1 MGKQASPLFVAT
13 TGLVLAGVAAAG
25 VVAALMGVGAAAGGV
40 VVALMGVGVA
50 VGDGVVDLTG
60 VGAVGVGGALGVV
73 VVVAGGFD
81 PTVLAGVVADAAG
94 DAELFALLLEPQPL
108 SNVTKHTNLPSVVSA
123 LILNSIASCS

>member
-13 TGLVLAGVAAAG
+13 TGLVLAGVAA
-25 VVAALMGVGAAAGGV
+25 GGV

-50 VGDGVVDLTG
+50 VGGVVDLTGVGVAVGDGVVDLTG
-60 VGAVGVGGALGVV
+60 GGAVGVGGALGVV

-81 PTVLAGVVADAAG
+81 PTVLAGVAADAAG

-108 SNVTKHTNLPSVVSA
+108 SNVTKHTN
-123 LILNSIASCS
+123 

>member
-1 MGKQASPLFVAT
+1 LDDLNNTSAVGIAMGKQASPLFVAT
-13 TGLVLAGVAAAG
+13 TGLVLAGVAA
-25 VVAALMGVGAAAGGV
+25 GGV
-40 VVALMGVGVA
+40 AVALMGVGVA

-60 VGAVGVGGALGVV
+60 VGAGVAAGVAVGVGGALGVV

-108 SNVTKHTNLPSVVSA
+108 SNVTKHTN
-123 LILNSIASCS
+123 